1 MYWEL
6 YQALLVLAGACTFA
20 VFLRRESVIPLG
32 FTGASLWSILA
43 LQARN
48 ITIYHQDGTSTVVG
62 SEPWQFVSLGLALL
76 LIGTVLLYW
85 WGVFPPED
93 DSTDDGRQEETMIT
107 EDTTNVR

>member
-6 YQALLVLAGACTFA
+6 YQALFLLAGACTFA

-32 FTGASLWSILA
+32 FSGAALWAILA

-48 ITIYHQDGTSTVVG
+48 ITIYHQDGTSTIVG
-62 SEPWQFVSLGLALL
+62 SEAWQFVALGLSLL
-76 LIGTVLLYW
+76 LLGTVLLYW

-93 DSTDDGRQEETMIT
+93 PAAEAPVIDDNT
-107 EDTTNVR
+107 EVDNVQ